1 MRYVLAM
8 MLVSTSALAAPP
20 GATPPTVRPPGATPP
35 APPPKPIGPQ
45 LTAID
50 PDSVPQKCLDL
61 ALQAGSPEPVLA
73 QTSRLTLATC
83 IANERARTV
92 AVCDCQQ
99 SVQDLNEAVA
109 PAIQILDE
117 LATKGDPM
125 YRLLALKA
133 EADRYQILAQ
143 QLMATLAVPGPNA
156 TADERDL
163 HEMRQ
168 TMLRPMIEPWLT
180 RAQNAYVEV
189 DRLAKAHPELD
200 KNAEVRSAIADS
212 RHRLTT
218 AVAQP

>member
-1 MRYVLAM
+1 
-8 MLVSTSALAAPP
+8 MLLLSTSAVAAPP
-20 GATPPTVRPPGATPP
+20 GATPPTVRPPAATPP
-35 APPPKPIGPQ
+35 APPPKPVGPP

-61 ALQAGSPEPVLA
+61 ALRAGSPEPTLA
-73 QTSRLTLATC
+73 QTSRLSLATC
-83 IANERARTV
+83 IANERVQTV

-99 SVQDLNEAVA
+99 SVQDLNEAIA
-109 PAIQILDE
+109 PAVQILDE
-117 LATKGDPM
+117 LASVGEPT
-125 YRLLALKA
+125 YRVLALKA

-143 QLMATLAVPGPNA
+143 KLLATLPQLGPNA
-156 TADERDL
+156 SADERDL

-189 DRLAKAHPELD
+189 DRIAKAHPELD
-200 KNAEVRSAIADS
+200 KNAEVRTAIADS
-212 RHRLTT
+212 RHRMTT